1 MVRTPTL
8 PPPPPTFVGA
18 IIGLAPGMWI
28 SSTNRGTKSRINY
41 DHAEVLIFNLK
52 DVDDR
57 ESHTSIYR
65 NVFNTILKHQYYQF
79 LNL

>member
-1 MVRTPTL
+1 MLTFQVMVKTPTL

-28 SSTNRGTKSRINY
+28 SSTNRDIKTRINILRL
-41 DHAEVLIFNLK
+41 DGFNFNLK

-57 ESHTSIYR
+57 ESHTY
-65 NVFNTILKHQYYQF
+65 
-79 LNL
+79 